1 MIGLYIEGV
10 SVLHRAHA
18 GAKFLLLFMVLAGVF
33 LVENLYA
40 LGGFLLASLLLYPVI
55 GIRASFAWK
64 AVRPVLPF
72 MFLTVAGQMLFAS
85 LERGAVFG
93 SRLLVAVLLAS
104 LLTYTT
110 RSSDMLD
117 FFGRVLAPLRHIG
130 ISPWRAS
137 LVLSLTVR
145 AVPLLAASVTT
156 AREAF
161 LARGQK
167 AAGYII
173 VVPVIVGLIRTAEAV
188 GDAIAA
194 RGLESDESDISSG
207 DETAKYKCA

>member
-1 MIGLYIEGV
+1 MMGLYVDGA
-10 SVLHRAHA
+10 SVLHRAPA
-18 GAKFLLLFMVLAGVF
+18 SVKFLLLFLVLAGVF

-40 LGGFLLASLLLYPVI
+40 LGGILLSSLLLYP
-55 GIRASFAWK
+55 FAGFRPPSAWA
-64 AVRPVLPF
+64 AVRPVVPF
-72 MFLTVAGQMLFAS
+72 MVLTVAAQMLFNT
-85 LERGAVFG
+85 LQHGAVFG
-93 SRLLVAVLLAS
+93 IRMLVAVLLAS

-117 FFGRVLAPLRHIG
+117 FFGKMLEPLRHIG

-145 AVPLLAASVTT
+145 AVPLLSLSITT

-167 AAGYII
+167 AAGYEI
-173 VVPVIVGLIRTAEAV
+173 VVPVIVGLIQSAEAI
-188 GDAIAA
+188 GDAISA
-194 RGLESDESDISSG
+194 RGLEFDLSETSSL
-207 DETAKYKCA
+207 DETSK

>member
-1 MIGLYIEGV
+1 MTGLYIDGA
-10 SVLHRAHA
+10 SVLHRAPA
-18 GAKFLLLFMVLAGVF
+18 GIKFLLLFMVLSGVF
-33 LVENLYA
+33 LVENLYV
-40 LGGFLLASLLLYPVI
+40 LGGILLVSLLLYPVV
-55 GIRASFAWK
+55 GLGASLAWT

-72 MFLTVAGQMLFAS
+72 LVLTVAGQMLFAS

-110 RSSDMLD
+110 RSSAMLD
-117 FFGRVLAPLRHIG
+117 FFGRMLAPLRHVG

-145 AVPLLAASVTT
+145 AIPMLSASITT

-167 AAGYII
+167 AAGYEI
-173 VVPVIVGLIRTAEAV
+173 VVPVIVGLIRTAEAI
-188 GDAIAA
+188 GDAISA
-194 RGLESDESDISSG
+194 RGLESDESDASSG
-207 DETAKYKCA
+207 DGTAKYKCA